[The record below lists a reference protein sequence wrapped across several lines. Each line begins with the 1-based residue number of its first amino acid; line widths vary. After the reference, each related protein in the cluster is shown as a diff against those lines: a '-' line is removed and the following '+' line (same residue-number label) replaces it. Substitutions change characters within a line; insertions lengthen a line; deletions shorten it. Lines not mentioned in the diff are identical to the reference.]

1 MNIKKLFSF
10 LIVTSAALLQGC
22 FGGSQPDV
30 DPNAIGLGAAGDY
43 EVCSYTNNLDSDGY
57 RSARMT
63 YPCDLLD
70 GPFPATTLTGGFT
83 NTKEQMEWLSE
94 HLTSRGYVVLT
105 MTPTNTLGNPP
116 IWKTAHLAGF
126 EQLANENVRMDSP
139 LLLNIAQDKRAITGF
154 SMGGGGTLL
163 AAGELG
169 QGFATAVALAPYLGA
184 RTPNY
189 ANIDEPVLVL
199 GSSEDVLAPASSVTS
214 YYQTLPADIT
224 RALAIYKDT
233 THFQWYG
240 TGAQPEKTKFKVLVT
255 AWLDYQL
262 KGDASARGYFDGAEH
277 AEHEAND
284 WFTQFEFRP

>member
-1 MNIKKLFSF
+1 MRIKHLWTFFFLASF
-10 LIVTSAALLQGC
+10 ALLQGC
-22 FGGSQPDV
+22 FGGSQPEE
-30 DPNAIGLGAAGDY
+30 DPNATGLGADGDY
-43 EVCSYTNNLDSDGY
+43 EVCSYTNGLSSDGY

-63 YPCDLLD
+63 YPCDLSD

-83 NTKEQMEWLSE
+83 NTKEQMEWLSN
-94 HLTSRGYVVLT
+94 HLTSHGYVVLT

-116 IWKTAHLAGF
+116 IWKKAHLAGF
-126 EQLANENVRMDSP
+126 AKLAEENARLDSP
-139 LLLNIAQDKRAITGF
+139 VMLNIAQDKRAITGF

-169 QGFATAVALAPYLGA
+169 QGFATAIALAPYLGSNN
-184 RTPNY
+184 PNY

-199 GSSEDVLAPASSVTS
+199 GSAEDILAPASSVAS

-240 TGAQPEKTKFKVLVT
+240 SGDPLEKTKFKVLVT
-255 AWLDYQL
+255 AWLDYYV
-262 KGDASARGYFDGAEH
+262 KNDASARSYFDGAKH

-284 WFTQFEFRP
+284 WFTQFEYRP